1 MKDQH
6 EKITGYRDLSQAE
19 IDTMNKIKA
28 LANEVGELVSSL
40 DGPVMGAHGEGAFFP
55 DPRWL
60 AIAKTT
66 LQTGF
71 MQLTRSVA
79 KPESF

>member
-19 IDTMNKIKA
+19 IDTMNRIKS
-28 LANEVGELVSSL
+28 LANEVGELIQSL
-40 DGPVMGAHGEGAFFP
+40 DGPVGSGSEGGAFFP

-60 AIAKTT
+60 SIAKTE
-66 LQTGF
+66 LQKGF
-71 MQLTRSVA
+71 MYLTRA
-79 KPESF
+79 IAQPTSF

>member
-19 IDTMNKIKA
+19 IDTMNRIKA
-28 LANEVGELVSSL
+28 LANEAGALIASL
-40 DGPVMGAHGEGAFFP
+40 DGPVAGVNGQGAFFP

-60 AIAKTT
+60 AIARTT

-71 MQLTRSVA
+71 MQLTRAVA
-79 KPESF
+79 QPESF